1 MDTLDGMKTVV
12 AVVETGSFTAA
23 SERLN
28 ISKALASK
36 YVGEVEKRLNVRLF
50 HRSTRKLALTEAG
63 KSYYQLALPL
73 LEEFTELVDSVTGD
87 QSSPQGL
94 LRISVPVAF
103 GEMKLAPLIPRF
115 MQQHKDIRL
124 EIILSNSMVDMV
136 EEGID
141 VRIRVG
147 GVNDSSL
154 IARHL
159 TTLPLILCAAPT
171 YLKQHGRPKTA
182 QDLSQHNCI
191 IDSNFRIG
199 KQWPIISPKGKAESV
214 NVNSRITASSPS
226 AVKEIAVAGGGIGM
240 VPRFIVEPA
249 LEQGLLEE
257 VLPDFSTLEFGLFA
271 MYPHRRYLPKKV
283 RCFIDFLVAEFSE

>member
-12 AVVETGSFTAA
+12 AVVEAGSFTAA

-63 KSYYQLALPL
+63 KSYYQRALPL

-94 LRISVPVAF
+94 LRVSVPVAF

-115 MQQHKDIRL
+115 MQQNEDLRL

-147 GVNDSSL
+147 GVEDSSL
-154 IARHL
+154 IARHIN
-159 TTLPLILCAAPT
+159 TLPLILCASPA
-171 YLKQHGRPKTA
+171 YLKQHGRPKEA
-182 QDLSQHNCI
+182 QDISQHNCI

-199 KQWPIISPKGKAESV
+199 TQWPIISSTGKTESI
-214 NVNSRITASSPS
+214 NVNTRISASSPS

-257 VLPDFSTLEFGLFA
+257 VLPGFSTLEFGLFA
-271 MYPHRRYLPKKV
+271 LYPHRRYLPKKA
-283 RCFIDFLVAEFSE
+283 RCFIDFLVDEFSD

>member
-12 AVVETGSFTAA
+12 AVVEAGSFTAA

-36 YVGEVEKRLNVRLF
+36 YVGEVERRLNVRLF

-63 KSYYQLALPL
+63 KSYYQRALPL

-94 LRISVPVAF
+94 LRVSVPVAF
-103 GEMKLAPLIPRF
+103 GEMKLAALIPRF
-115 MQQHKDIRL
+115 MQQNEDLRL

-147 GVNDSSL
+147 GVENSSL
-154 IARHL
+154 IARHIN
-159 TTLPLILCAAPT
+159 TLPLILCASPT
-171 YLKQHGRPKTA
+171 YLKQHGRPKKA

-199 KQWPIISPKGKAESV
+199 TQWPIISSTGKTESI
-214 NVNSRITASSPS
+214 NVNTRISASSPS

-257 VLPDFSTLEFGLFA
+257 VLPSFSTLEFGLFA
-271 MYPHRRYLPKKV
+271 LYPHRRYLPKKV
-283 RCFIDFLVAEFSE
+283 RCFIDFLVDEFSD

>member
-94 LRISVPVAF
+94 LRISVPVSF